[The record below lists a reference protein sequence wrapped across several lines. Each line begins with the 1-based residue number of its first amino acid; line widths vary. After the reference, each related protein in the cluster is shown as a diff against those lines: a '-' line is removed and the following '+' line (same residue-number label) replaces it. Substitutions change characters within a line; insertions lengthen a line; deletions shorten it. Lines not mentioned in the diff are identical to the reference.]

1 MQRLSS
7 LFFGFGLGII
17 GMSLLLDPWGQEKFE
32 RMARETARL
41 ENSILGN
48 VDLYLQMRNVLG
60 YVFIACSF
68 ITINRYLLLT
78 IRIAIL
84 YILQIPVLFFYAAIN
99 YNHILYKSERFGGNQ
114 VILGAILFL
123 AISGA
128 ICDGLISP
136 KVQAISTEKE
146 KTQEKPKIE

>member
-7 LFFGFGLGII
+7 MFFGFGLGII

-32 RMARETARL
+32 RIARETARL

-68 ITINRYLLLT
+68 ITMN
-78 IRIAIL
+78 RIAIL

-99 YNHILYKSERFGGNQ
+99 YNHILYKSERFGGDQ

-136 KVQAISTEKE
+136 KVLATSTEKE
-146 KTQEKPKIE
+146 KTQEKAKKD